1 MAAIGKDKKIVIYS
15 AANAHGYFTC
25 IVHRYLYNR
34 NSYAVYVGDNATVAR
49 AGGIELF
56 DDNILY
62 KQISGEWG
70 DMNYLSADEYENHL
84 TQVFDGEL
92 KKHKIDL
99 SKVDEFYIGSNW
111 SDFPVY
117 LNLKDVKYNVFQE
130 AVGDIG
136 IPPKEWSIQFP
147 GQYAARLKTGM
158 FDMLDNKRI
167 LKAYVHPKTVKNGHP
182 KVVPFDIVKEMQK
195 LPDEYKTIIANQ
207 FNVPQKLTS
216 NYKRVLLL
224 TQWFKKNKKIWTST
238 ETINLYAL
246 LIDLFF
252 SQTTSNLELIIKPH
266 PVDPQKDIYTQY
278 FDHCTLLSSKFPSE
292 FMGLI
297 SELNIDTAIT
307 VSSTS
312 INTAESISNKQI
324 TVKYFENFYNVM
336 PQIFI
341 CARLIKLLGYSCFHH
356 GIFSE
361 VLLPL
366 LSANKGYLP
375 ETSVWYRIDEKPLTE
390 KGGFILYDYV
400 WREGVSHTSL
410 KKLAE
415 CPDDSFCFIITDNI
429 NNLIQTAEDSLYIDY
444 LFKFKIKLSPY
455 QNNSTYKT
463 TQQSEI
469 YVFCKNEATKT
480 KILETDFISVFP
492 YTAIILEKLNDI
504 VPVDKTNLK
513 LNYLLKSKTMSEDK

>member
-1 MAAIGKDKKIVIYS
+1 
-15 AANAHGYFTC
+15 
-25 IVHRYLYNR
+25 
-34 NSYAVYVGDNATVAR
+34 
-49 AGGIELF
+49 
-56 DDNILY
+56 
-62 KQISGEWG
+62 
-70 DMNYLSADEYENHL
+70 
-84 TQVFDGEL
+84 
-92 KKHKIDL
+92 
-99 SKVDEFYIGSNW
+99 
-111 SDFPVY
+111 
-117 LNLKDVKYNVFQE
+117 
-130 AVGDIG
+130 
-136 IPPKEWSIQFP
+136 
-147 GQYAARLKTGM
+147 
-158 FDMLDNKRI
+158 
-167 LKAYVHPKTVKNGHP
+167 
-182 KVVPFDIVKEMQK
+182 
-195 LPDEYKTIIANQ
+195 
-207 FNVPQKLTS
+207 
-216 NYKRVLLL
+216 
-224 TQWFKKNKKIWTST
+224 
-238 ETINLYAL
+238 
-246 LIDLFF
+246 
-252 SQTTSNLELIIKPH
+252 
-266 PVDPQKDIYTQY
+266 
-278 FDHCTLLSSKFPSE
+278 
-292 FMGLI
+292 
-297 SELNIDTAIT
+297 
-307 VSSTS
+307 
-312 INTAESISNKQI
+312 
-324 TVKYFENFYNVM
+324 M

-341 CARLIKLLGYSCFHH
+341 CARLIKLLGYNCFHH

-366 LSANKGYLP
+366 LNANKGYLP

-480 KILETDFISVFP
+480 KILDTDFISVFP